1 MGNIPSSYNDKY
13 FNIVLN
19 LAIEFESI
27 YCKREANA
35 CIHYSVYQN
44 ALTQFILD
52 RLSQFKYDKSLIIS
66 FINDYKPHNIEWML
80 DDQMKGIC
88 LEKNPDKIYNDKKI
102 DVCKGDT
109 LDKHYNKILS
119 LI

>member
-1 MGNIPSSYNDKY
+1 
-13 FNIVLN
+13 
-19 LAIEFESI
+19 
-27 YCKREANA
+27 
-35 CIHYSVYQN
+35 
-44 ALTQFILD
+44 
-52 RLSQFKYDKSLIIS
+52 
-66 FINDYKPHNIEWML
+66 ML